1 MGDMEKTFERI
12 AEMSRQS
19 LEKAKNFE
27 KRRFLFSEIMRI
39 VQAKKHLI
47 VLLTGMR
54 GAGKTVLSLQVGNN
68 LLREGEEVLYIPA
81 DHVALSDISLYDIVK
96 HSTMHGYTYFIVDEI
111 HSRPDWSKELKSIY
125 DSLDV
130 FVLATGSSTALLRK
144 GRYDLSRRALE
155 IKLPV
160 MSYREMVNLRFD
172 KNRTVLSLE
181 EILRGFRNLSI
192 KYKPYSIMDYLSYYS
207 LPVSLECTPDIG
219 KELILSTIE
228 KVIYKD
234 LPDLYHLDAETIY
247 DAKKLL
253 VYLSSITPGE
263 TSISN
268 LTQMLENVGKGT
280 VKTLLTAFSELG
292 VTFAVPPH
300 GKPGKRL
307 RKSYKV
313 LMTPPYRHIIA
324 RARGLEPSIGTLRED
339 FFVAHACH
347 AHSVEYFK
355 SKRMPDYVLDGRY
368 IFEIGGSKKTK
379 RQIKAIKEA
388 YLVADTTY
396 SETKIPLHLFGYLY

>member
-1 MGDMEKTFERI
+1 
-12 AEMSRQS
+12 
-19 LEKAKNFE
+19 
-27 KRRFLFSEIMRI
+27 
-39 VQAKKHLI
+39 
-47 VLLTGMR
+47 
-54 GAGKTVLSLQVGNN
+54 
-68 LLREGEEVLYIPA
+68 
-81 DHVALSDISLYDIVK
+81 
-96 HSTMHGYTYFIVDEI
+96 MHGYTYFIVDEI

-268 LTQMLENVGKGT
+268 LTQ
-280 VKTLLTAFSELG
+280 
-292 VTFAVPPH
+292 
-300 GKPGKRL
+300 
-307 RKSYKV
+307 
-313 LMTPPYRHIIA
+313 
-324 RARGLEPSIGTLRED
+324 
-339 FFVAHACH
+339 C
-347 AHSVEYFK
+347 
-355 SKRMPDYVLDGRY
+355 
-368 IFEIGGSKKTK
+368 
-379 RQIKAIKEA
+379 
-388 YLVADTTY
+388 
-396 SETKIPLHLFGYLY
+396 